1 MCSVCARGYVQGPD
15 DIHNLLYC
23 MVMEGRIGVYQ
34 GKYTK
39 VGVSNDTNQQSQERR
54 VETKQKA

>member
-15 DIHNLLYC
+15 DVHNLLYC
-23 MVMEGRIGVYQ
+23 MIMEGKIGIYQ

-39 VGVSNDTNQQSQERR
+39 VGEINDSDGQPQERR
-54 VETKQKA
+54 VKTKQEA